1 MHNIKNQ
8 YVKMGRFYH
17 GTIGGK
23 FWFGIQSS
31 NDASNFKESLY
42 EPVEYYTYY
51 VCGCD
56 VEDNNKLYCHDCY
69 SDYESQFNELDE
81 CDVSTISEH
90 PIREQYLLAYPS
102 NYIRY
107 NFDKTELNYIKNKL
121 NEIELEIGGDFITRL
136 MYTIDIENQYEY
148 DLDELVLAEL
158 EKPQDTIKLELT
170 ARWCLGKQIESALIN
185 EDSCMIDCEL

>member
-51 VCGCD
+51 GCGCE
-56 VEDNNKLYCHDCY
+56 VEDNNKLYCDNCY
-69 SDYESQFNELDE
+69 SDYETQFNELDE
-81 CDVSTISEH
+81 CDVSTLSGY
-90 PIREQYLLAYPS
+90 PIREKYMLAYHS

-107 NFDKTELNYIKNKL
+107 TFDKEELNHIKNKL
-121 NEIELEIGGDFITRL
+121 NEIELEIGGDIINKLR
-136 MYTIDIENQYEY
+136 YTIDIENQYEY
-148 DLDELVLAEL
+148 DLDEL
-158 EKPQDTIKLELT
+158 KPQDTIKLELL

-185 EDSCMIDCEL
+185 EDSCEFDCEL